1 MGREEEA
8 YALSPDAAAKSP
20 CGGPTTDVC
29 QTAFQLL
36 MFIAMGQH
44 YSQPWSEKPHPTV
57 GNS

>member
-36 MFIAMGQH
+36 MFIAMD
-44 YSQPWSEKPHPTV
+44 
-57 GNS
+57 